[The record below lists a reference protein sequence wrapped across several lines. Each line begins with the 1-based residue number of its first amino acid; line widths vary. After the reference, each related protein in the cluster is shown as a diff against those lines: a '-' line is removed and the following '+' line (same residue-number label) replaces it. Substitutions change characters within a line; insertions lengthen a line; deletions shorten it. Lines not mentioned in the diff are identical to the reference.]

1 MQIFVQKLSDPLS
14 EWSLD
19 VESSDTIQAGISKL
33 VLEELPTVYDP
44 SKVTLYFNGEPL
56 DINQIFSY
64 YNIQKFA
71 HLTSSYTSNFCFQ
84 EDYLGTNSFCN
95 YNSPWDQWTV
105 SNECGFHRHCRL
117 RLLGYI

>member
-19 VESSDTIQAGISKL
+19 VEASDTIEAGIDKL
-33 VLEELPTVYDP
+33 VQAEELTVYEP
-44 SKVTLYFNGEPL
+44 SKVTLYFNDAPL
-56 DINQIFSY
+56 DIRQTFSD

-84 EDYLGTNSFCN
+84 EDYLGTNSFCD
-95 YNSPWDQWTV
+95 YGPKWEQWTV

-117 RLLGYI
+117 HLLGYI